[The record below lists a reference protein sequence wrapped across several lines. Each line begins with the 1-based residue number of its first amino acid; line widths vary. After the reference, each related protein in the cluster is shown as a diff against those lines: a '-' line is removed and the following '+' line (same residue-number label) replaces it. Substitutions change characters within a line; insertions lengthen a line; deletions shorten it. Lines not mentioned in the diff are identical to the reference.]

1 MKIKQLKIDYTG
13 KNLLQLREEFGI
25 GANGFYDNNWWFKED
40 FAKESPERG
49 LYELDLSNTLVDL
62 IFEEQKKKI
71 KKGFGV
77 AHPAIVA
84 EAILTHF
91 REKKERLCKNY
102 WLRTSSVDSVGS
114 RVGVGRFD
122 SDGLFVND
130 YWDGPR
136 YVSVGAAA
144 ARKLRSLES
153 RTIDPLESS
162 NLKSRIKELEDF
174 RERVEKILKV

>member
-71 KKGFGV
+71 KKGFEI

-102 WLRTSSVDSVGS
+102 WLRTSSVDSDGHRVDVGD
-114 RVGVGRFD
+114 FD
-122 SDGLFVND
+122 SGGLGVDGF
-130 YWDGPR
+130 WDGYR
-136 YVSVGAAA
+136 YDRLGVSS
-144 ARKLRSLES
+144 ARKSE
-153 RTIDPLESS
+153 
-162 NLKSRIKELEDF
+162 
-174 RERVEKILKV
+174 